1 MQLGYPLPSISWA
14 QPCQRS
20 TKQSPSS
27 LLLQEALVSEGSCR
41 PHSHARRG
49 GGDKL
54 WHLTGVSK
62 FERLIKVTDQ
72 PFTGC
77 SVKKSCSIF
86 TTPFGSVSDVLASS
100 ITSGRSCN
108 IIFSA
113 ASSLWWSRILMIDCP

>member
-1 MQLGYPLPSISWA
+1 MQLGDPLPSIFWA

-27 LLLQEALVSEGSCR
+27 LLLQAALVSECSCR
-41 PHSHARRG
+41 LHSHARRDG
-49 GGDKL
+49 GNKL
-54 WHLTGVSK
+54 WHLTGVSN
-62 FERLIKVTDQ
+62 FERLIKVSDQ

-77 SVKKSCSIF
+77 SLKKSCPIF

-108 IIFSA
+108 
-113 ASSLWWSRILMIDCP
+113 